1 MRRNAGNIG
10 GGHAPQP
17 PKGEKHMEETKAG
30 AVREAEPTETT
41 VEQIDQ
47 EGKSTFTREEVQ
59 ELLRRE
65 TDRRVTDAMRKAERK
80 KAAAVKEAE
89 KLAAMSADQKAQ
101 YQLEQ
106 KERELAEREERLL
119 VAENTAE
126 ALKILA
132 DKGIRPGL
140 VRFVVAADAE
150 TMMDNINELEKEFK
164 ASVKAE
170 VERRMAGNTPR
181 RNLPPDHV
189 IDKAAFAR
197 MNLMQQQEIYQNNP
211 ELYKQLTG
219 T

>member
-1 MRRNAGNIG
+1 
-10 GGHAPQP
+10 
-17 PKGEKHMEETKAG
+17 MEETKAG

-164 ASVKAE
+164 VK
-170 VERRMAGNTPR
+170 
-181 RNLPPDHV
+181 NL
-189 IDKAAFAR
+189 
-197 MNLMQQQEIYQNNP
+197 Y
-211 ELYKQLTG
+211 
-219 T
+219 